1 MPFQLTVL
9 DKEIPKDPFVVDML
23 ESFTYSK

>member
-23 ESFTYSK
+23 EHLRILK